1 MTKAIRS
8 GLVAL
13 AIGIGVGAAW
23 VGPAQAGDDSP
34 PAWKKWMKENVVPA
48 KAAGDFKKLEV
59 LLGKIAA
66 ANPDDKAFPK
76 WQEFCDQGIA
86 ASKKGDKDA
95 LNKSCTACHNAYR
108 KVFREKYRDAPPP
121 K

>member
-1 MTKAIRS
+1 MTKAMRS
-8 GLVAL
+8 GLLAL

-23 VGPAQAGDDSP
+23 VGPVSADDSV
-34 PAWKKWMKENVVPA
+34 PAWKKWMKDNVVPA

-59 LLGKIAA
+59 LIGKIAA
-66 ANPDDKAFPK
+66 ANPDAAVFPK
-76 WQEFCDQGIA
+76 WQQFCDDGIA
-86 ASKKGDKDA
+86 AAKKGDKDA

-108 KVFREKYRDAPPP
+108 KVFKEKFRDAPPP